1 MNKENFNKNK
11 NFSKNLGNLGKSHR
25 EYIIKAQNP
34 HQNFLNE
41 EKTDM
46 NDKSLVVNQF
56 KKKVSDSLHNFRI
69 DIHRKDTKRQ
79 ERMLLTEE
87 KFIRE
92 EGFYDNY
99 VFLENTVI
107 VMDFKMTVKND
118 LLYEVLNSMEQQQ
131 RDIIYLSLCKDMSD
145 KKIGEKLKL
154 SRSSVQRIKQ
164 SMKKQIYDAMTGGS
178 KNED

>member
-1 MNKENFNKNK
+1 MKDKKLRENKIS
-11 NFSKNLGNLGKSHR
+11 SKNLGNLGMSNR

-41 EKTDM
+41 ENSGM
-46 NDKSLVVNQF
+46 SDKSIVVNQF

-69 DIHRKDTKRQ
+69 DIYRKDTKYQ
-79 ERMLLTEE
+79 ERMLLADE
-87 KFIRE
+87 KLLRE

-99 VFLENTVI
+99 VFLENTVV

-131 RDIIYLSLCKDMSD
+131 RDIVYLSLCKDMSD

-164 SMKKQIYDAMTGGS
+164 NMKKRIYDAMTGGL

>member
-1 MNKENFNKNK
+1 MKENNLEKNK
-11 NFSKNLGNLGKSHR
+11 KSSKNLGNLGKSHR

-34 HQNFLNE
+34 HQNFLNG
-41 EKTDM
+41 EKSDM
-46 NDKSLVVNQF
+46 NDKCLVVNQF
-56 KKKVSDSLHNFRI
+56 KRKVSESLHNFRI
-69 DIHRKDTKRQ
+69 DIYRKDSKRQ

-87 KFIRE
+87 KFIKE

-99 VFLENTVI
+99 AFLENTVI

-145 KKIGEKLKL
+145 KKIGEKLKM
-154 SRSSVQRIKQ
+154 SRSNVQRIKQ
-164 SMKKQIYDAMTGGS
+164 SMKMQIYDAMTGGS